1 MTSKTTEAYKV
12 EVCNHQKI
20 GTETEHIR
28 EIGKG
33 SLRCGND
40 KYYIMYKT
48 GRETVMIKLFGDKAN
63 VKRVG
68 ESNLDMEFVK
78 NKRTEVMY
86 DTPYGTVVMEILLYN
101 IEYSLDNTGGNV
113 LISYDLFAGGDKIH
127 NKMEIKIDKI

>member
-1 MTSKTTEAYKV
+1 
-12 EVCNHQKI
+12 
-20 GTETEHIR
+20 
-28 EIGKG
+28 
-33 SLRCGND
+33 
-40 KYYIMYKT
+40 
-48 GRETVMIKLFGDKAN
+48 MIKLFGDKAN